1 MKIDIDNTFV
11 RYGRLHLT
19 RQEGFGS
26 DTFHAPPAPLGFY
39 AMPIRF
45 QELFLVGS
53 IEKTQPKQMGLPKK
67 PDYGEEGFNEFDW
80 EKWNITRRK
89 RLKKIIHK
97 FTMKNEHLIWH
108 HLDAKQNVIL
118 DTYGCWVKT
127 TVRDWKIS
135 LAKESVKLRAE
146 TLCTGWTVPE
156 SKGGKGLAEVRP
168 KTGIYSKDHFEVF
181 VDSKVY

>member
-11 RYGRLHLT
+11 RYGKLHLT
-19 RQEGFGS
+19 KQEAFGKDS
-26 DTFHAPPAPLGFY
+26 FHAPPTALGFY

-53 IEKTQPKQMGLPKK
+53 IEEFQPKQVGLPKK
-67 PDYGEEGFNEFDW
+67 PVYDTDEFNNFDW
-80 EKWNITRRK
+80 DKYYIAKKK

-97 FTMKNEHLIWH
+97 FTMKNEHFIWH
-108 HLDAKQNVIL
+108 HLDSKQNAIT
-118 DTYGCWVKT
+118 DTYGSWVKT

-146 TLCTGWTVPE
+146 SLGDPCLGNN
-156 SKGGKGLAEVRP
+156 KLAEVRT

-181 VDSKVY
+181 IDSKVY

>member
-1 MKIDIDNTFV
+1 MKIDIDNTFI

-19 RQEGFGS
+19 KQKGFGR
-26 DTFHAPPAPLGFY
+26 DTFHSPPAPIGFY

-53 IEKTQPKQMGLPKK
+53 IESTQSKNMGLPKK
-67 PDYGEEGFNEFDW
+67 PEYGTEEFSNFDW
-80 EKWNITRRK
+80 EKYHDIRRK

-108 HLDAKQNVIL
+108 HLDSKQNVIL
-118 DTYGCWVKT
+118 DSYGSWIKT

-146 TLCTGWTVPE
+146 SLGD
-156 SKGGKGLAEVRP
+156 KLFGFNKLAEIRP
-168 KTGIYSKDHFEVF
+168 KTGWFSKDHFEVF
-181 VDSKVY
+181 IDSKVY